1 MTVHRKD
8 EFEVLSLLSSIKHAL
23 SSAGWT
29 RRKAQQKAKEQN
41 LKKRASSIV

>member
-8 EFEVLSLLSSIKHAL
+8 EFEVLSLLSSIRHAL

-29 RRKAQQKAKEQN
+29 RKKVQQKAKERN
-41 LKKRASSIV
+41 LKKRASTII